1 MNTLDDTICA
11 MATAAGGA
19 LAVIRV
25 SGPDAFSLSAKC
37 WSGSQSLPELPE
49 RRLCLGQFLGENGVI
64 DPSCIAVRM
73 PGPHSYT
80 GEDVVEFHCHGGA
93 ICARAVLR
101 QLLKCGIRHAEPG
114 EFSRRAFLNG
124 KMDLTQ
130 AEAVADMITAGSEAA
145 LKLAGRQLSGEIG
158 RRINKAEDALN
169 DILAEVE
176 AVLDFPEEEI
186 DFPSPDGIITKLQAQ
201 INDLE
206 KLSATREEGEI
217 MRGGVSL
224 VIAGPPNVGK
234 SSLLNRLLG
243 RDRAI
248 VSDIPGTTRDTIE
261 ASAQFR
267 GVPFRLVDTA
277 GIRQNSND
285 AVEEDGMERAKLAAA
300 EGDLVIWLSDATA
313 PKEWPGWKVRGTVLT
328 VYNKADLCKDRPDGL
343 CISALTGEGMDAL
356 LAAMEEAAL
365 GKCQHHDSDIAVA
378 ARHAV
383 LLDEAADALRM
394 ALPPLREAAWELAAV
409 GLRSAIMSLGKITGK
424 TATPDVL
431 DTIFSKFCIGK

>member
-25 SGPDAFSLSAKC
+25 SGSEAFSLSAKC
-37 WSGSQSLPELPE
+37 WTGSQSLPELPE
-49 RRLCLGQFLGENGVI
+49 RRLCLGQFVDENGVI

-130 AEAVADMITAGSEAA
+130 AEAVAEMISAGSEAA

-158 RRINKAEDALN
+158 RRINEAEQALN

-186 DFPSPDGIITKLQAQ
+186 DFPSPDGIIAKFQAQ
-201 INDLE
+201 IADLE
-206 KLSATREEGEI
+206 KLAATREEGEI

-277 GIRQNSND
+277 GIRQNSSD
-285 AVEEDGMERAKLAAA
+285 AVEEDGMERAKTAAA
-300 EGDLVIWLSDATA
+300 AADLVIWLSDATA
-313 PKEWPGWKVRGTVLT
+313 PREWPGWNVRGTVLT
-328 VYNKADLCKDRPDGL
+328 VYNKMDLCKDKPDGL
-343 CISALTGEGMDAL
+343 CISALTGQGMDAL

-365 GKCQHHDSDIAVA
+365 GKCQHHDNDIAVA

-383 LLDEAADALRM
+383 LLEEAAEALRM
-394 ALPPLREAAWELAAV
+394 ALPPLQESAWELAAV

>member
-25 SGPDAFSLSAKC
+25 SGPGAFSLAAQC
-37 WSGSQSLPELPE
+37 WSGAQSLPALPE
-49 RRLCLGQFLGENGVI
+49 RRLCLGSFIGENGVI
-64 DPSCIAVRM
+64 DPDCLAVRM

-93 ICARAVLR
+93 LCAREVLKR
-101 QLLKCGIRHAEPG
+101 LLKCGIRHAEPG

-130 AEAVADMITAGSEAA
+130 AEAVADIISAGSEAA

-158 RRINKAEDALN
+158 RRINEAEATLN
-169 DILAEVE
+169 DILAEIE
-176 AVLDFPEEEI
+176 AILDFPEEEI
-186 DFPSPDGIITKLQAQ
+186 DFKNAQDILNGISTQ
-201 INDLE
+201 INTIERLA
-206 KLSATREEGEI
+206 ATRNEGEI
-217 MRGGVSL
+217 MRGGASL

-261 ASAQFR
+261 ANAQFR

-277 GIRQNSND
+277 GIRQNADD
-285 AVEEDGMERAKLAAA
+285 AVEEDGMERARAAA
-300 EGDLVIWLSDATA
+300 GEADLVIWLSDAA
-313 PKEWPGWKVRGTVLT
+313 SPQKWPGWNVRGVVLP
-328 VYNKADLCKDRPDGL
+328 VYNKLDLCDKKPAGL
-343 CISALTGEGMDAL
+343 CISALTGQGMNEL
-356 LAAMEEAAL
+356 LAAMEDAVL
-365 GKCQHHDSDIAVA
+365 GKCQGDSDIAVA
-378 ARHAV
+378 ARHAA
-383 LLDEAADALRM
+383 LLDEAASSLRM
-394 ALPPLREAAWELAAV
+394 ALEPLQCEAWELAAV
-409 GLRSAIMSLGKITGK
+409 CLRSAIMSLGKITGK

-431 DTIFSKFCIGK
+431 DAIFSKFCIGK

>member
-19 LAVIRV
+19 LAVIRI
-25 SGPDAFSLSAKC
+25 SGPDAFSLAAPC
-37 WSGSQSLPELPE
+37 WSGAQSLADLPE
-49 RRLCLGQFLGENGVI
+49 RRLCLGAFKGNEGMI
-64 DPSCIAVRM
+64 DPNCIAVRM

-93 ICARAVLR
+93 VCARAVLR

-130 AEAVADMITAGSEAA
+130 AEAVADMIAAGSDAA

-158 RRINKAEDALN
+158 RLINESETKLN

-176 AVLDFPEEEI
+176 AILDFPEEEI
-186 DFPSPDGIITKLQAQ
+186 DFRSAQSIADDIKAQ
-201 INDLE
+201 IALIE
-206 KLSATREEGEI
+206 KLSATKDEGEI

-224 VIAGPPNVGK
+224 VIAGAPNVGK

-261 ASAQFR
+261 ANVQFR
-267 GVPFRLVDTA
+267 GIPFRLVDTA
-277 GIRQNSND
+277 GIRQDSSD
-285 AVEEDGMERAKLAAA
+285 AVEEDGMERARTAAGDA
-300 EGDLVIWLSDATA
+300 DLVIWLSDAA
-313 PKEWPGWKVRGTVLT
+313 SPQKWPGWNVRGTVLS
-328 VYNKADLCKDRPDGL
+328 VYNKVDLCEDRPAGL
-343 CISALTGEGMDAL
+343 CISALTGEGMDEL
-356 LAAMEEAAL
+356 ISAMENAVL
-365 GKCQHHDSDIAVA
+365 GKCQHCDSDIAVA
-378 ARHAV
+378 ARHAA
-383 LLDEAADALRM
+383 LLDKAAASLRM
-394 ALPPLREAAWELAAV
+394 ALEPLQDETWELAAV

-424 TATPDVL
+424 TATPDIL
-431 DTIFSKFCIGK
+431 DAIFSRFCIGK